1 MELRRVSW
9 VKTMSERWGEGTELD
24 PESTESQRKVVSQG
38 VLCPLRALKTK
49 HPVWRKFWRE
59 AKWKPEDQ

>member
-24 PESTESQRKVVSQG
+24 PEGTESQRKVVREFYA
-38 VLCPLRALKTK
+38 PLRAVKTK